1 MIPSHWFPN
10 NITQTSSR
18 LRRGWFQ
25 TESARRGRDLNRE
38 CDLLFLVRSRPRD
51 AAARI
56 NYSLPNHQMAG
67 NRLFDSDR
75 NQNVVFEEP
84 SGGGLRDNG
93 SLRYSQTVVEITFAG
108 FSDSV
113 GKQEGNSFLQRA
125 AAAVRFSE
133 RASRRAVS
141 AIRSC
146 FDRGGVS

>member
-84 SGGGLRDNG
+84 SGGG
-93 SLRYSQTVVEITFAG
+93 
-108 FSDSV
+108 
-113 GKQEGNSFLQRA
+113 
-125 AAAVRFSE
+125 
-133 RASRRAVS
+133 
-141 AIRSC
+141 
-146 FDRGGVS
+146 